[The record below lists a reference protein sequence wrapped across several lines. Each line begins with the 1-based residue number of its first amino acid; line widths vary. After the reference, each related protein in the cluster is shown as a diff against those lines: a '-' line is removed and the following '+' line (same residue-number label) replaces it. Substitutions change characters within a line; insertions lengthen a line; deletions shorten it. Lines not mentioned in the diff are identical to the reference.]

1 MNEKNP
7 NEQTD
12 ISAIQEVDDLF
23 DAGNPKPTAL
33 SAPLKQLQ
41 DELDPLQQEY
51 DRLKAS
57 KEGPGLTELDRDMID
72 LEMKDLEAQM
82 IPSSAR
88 IDRIRDYISGLK
100 TQKNTQVEV
109 ARAEV
114 EFAVRTRIEKE
125 RETLR
130 SKVTTLADRTRNG
143 LSPSAAPQTRK
154 TYSPVEKTFT
164 ELSEANDEGEARKLA
179 EKVIGELK
187 PVLLAKISGFQDIKE
202 DMLDAFVEAAKK

>member
-1 MNEKNP
+1 MIEITP

-12 ISAIQEVDDLF
+12 ISAIEQVDDLF
-23 DAGNPKPTAL
+23 AARDPKPTAL
-33 SAPLKQLQ
+33 SAPLKRLQ
-41 DELDPLQQEY
+41 DELAPLRKKY
-51 DRLKAS
+51 DDLKAS
-57 KEGPGLTELDRDMID
+57 KDEPGLTDLDRDMID

-109 ARAEV
+109 AKAEV
-114 EFAVRTRIEKE
+114 EFGVRDRVEKD
-125 RETLR
+125 RENLR

-154 TYSPVEKTFT
+154 GYTPVEETFT
-164 ELSEANDEGEARKLA
+164 ELRKANDEEQARKLA
-179 EKVIGELK
+179 EEVIGELK

-202 DMLDAFVEAAKK
+202 DMLDAFAEAAKK